1 MIILISYLVIVTKRS
16 MRKLTFFFFWETR
29 KLTFNNSSKLW
40 LHILKLSFI
49 WLANRE
55 VDFKWLFDEKVEIK
69 LNQDT
74 DPLIPLSIHKIKKK
88 KRFSI
93 FPLYSLNWTYKKRES
108 RGLWSFHNWITIVIY
123 SVLVQTFH

>member
-16 MRKLTFFFFWETR
+16 MR

-74 DPLIPLSIHKIKKK
+74 DPLIPLSIHKIFFKKK
-88 KRFSI
+88 KKDFQFSHYI
-93 FPLYSLNWTYKKRES
+93 HWIERIKKENQEDCDP
-108 RGLWSFHNWITIVIY
+108 FTIE
-123 SVLVQTFH
+123 

>member
-88 KRFSI
+88 KDFQFSHYI
-93 FPLYSLNWTYKKRES
+93 HWIERIKKENQEDCDP
-108 RGLWSFHNWITIVIY
+108 FTIE
-123 SVLVQTFH
+123 